1 MRILLFHWNEPEALE
16 RTSVL
21 MAAGHE
27 VRAISDGMKIR
38 LRDLDAFDPDVAVID
53 LRRLP
58 SHGRAI
64 ATTLRERK
72 STRGVPLVFVEGDE
86 AKTER
91 IRELL
96 PDATITPWARI
107 RSAIRTAASVPR
119 ATPPVVPRSD
129 HGYSGKPLPQKLG
142 IKPETTLLLMG
153 PPDRFEV
160 VLSPLPDGVKVRT
173 RAGGSAET
181 VVLFVRSRAEL
192 ARRLPIALRALGP
205 KGALW
210 VAWPK
215 KTSGVATDLVEDGVR
230 EHAFPLDLVDVKVCA
245 MDATWSGLCL
255 RRRVK
260 K

>member
-16 RTSVL
+16 RTNVL

-27 VRAISDGMKIR
+27 VRAVSDGMKVR
-38 LRDLDAFDPDVAVID
+38 LREIDEFAPEVVVID

-58 SHGRAI
+58 SHGRSI

-72 STRGVPLVFVEGDE
+72 STRAVPLVFVEGDE

-96 PDATITPWARI
+96 PDATFTPWSRI
-107 RSAIRTAASVPR
+107 RSAIRAAASIPR
-119 ATPPVVPRSD
+119 AAPPVIPRSD
-129 HGYSGKPLPQKLG
+129 QGYSGKPLPQKLG

-153 PPDRFEV
+153 PPDRFDV
-160 VLSPLPDGVKVRT
+160 TLGPLPDGVTVRS

-181 VVLFVRSRAEL
+181 VVLFVRGRAEL
-192 ARRLPIALRALGP
+192 ARRLSTALRALGP

-230 EHAFPLDLVDVKVCA
+230 EHAFPLGLVDVKVCA
-245 MDATWSGLCL
+245 IDAIWSGLCL